1 MNSSFAARHNDI
13 SQIRPSLNKIMN
25 ADSHITDVDGE
36 VNRQISFEDT
46 RIYNMTIM
54 VMKQSDEWD
63 IQLGNDFMEIDKLS
77 ILIANRQ

>member
-1 MNSSFAARHNDI
+1 MPTPT
-13 SQIRPSLNKIMN
+13 SQTL
-25 ADSHITDVDGE
+25 DDE

-63 IQLGNDFMEIDKLS
+63 ILLGNDFMEIDKLS
-77 ILIANRQ
+77 ILIANRQLVFTDGAIVKSVNDDDDYI